1 MREQNTKDVK
11 KEFLTTAFDYLVK
24 HGLENTSVRDLCK
37 ETKISYGSIYYWF
50 DGKDDIYINATKY
63 GISKVAEALFDY
75 AFEAMKDMKSFCD
88 GFLDEVDKYKD
99 EFRLILQVT
108 SSPVY
113 GDTIRSKAEDFNP
126 IYKAH
131 TEHMSEMFSLDL
143 EDMLPMIYLLIS
155 ILVDYV
161 VWNDRA
167 SSQMQLNFLY
177 KIFTKIPTK

>member
-99 EFRLILQVT
+99 EFRLIFRLHRALFMVT
-108 SSPVY
+108 QY
-113 GDTIRSKAEDFNP
+113 GQKQKI
-126 IYKAH
+126 
-131 TEHMSEMFSLDL
+131 
-143 EDMLPMIYLLIS
+143 LIQYTKRIQS
-155 ILVDYV
+155 ICQRCFRLT
-161 VWNDRA
+161 
-167 SSQMQLNFLY
+167 L
-177 KIFTKIPTK
+177 KICFR